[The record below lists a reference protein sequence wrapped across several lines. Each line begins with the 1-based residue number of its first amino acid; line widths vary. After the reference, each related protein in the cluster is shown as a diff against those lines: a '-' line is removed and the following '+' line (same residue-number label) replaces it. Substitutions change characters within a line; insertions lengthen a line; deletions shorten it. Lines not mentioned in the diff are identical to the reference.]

1 MIRIITALCAAV
13 MALTPF
19 AAAAE
24 DRVPNWLFVQTASG
38 FTSDGNNLTIPYE
51 REIFGFTDRPNR
63 MHAYLNA
70 TEFASLW
77 GIGYDDF
84 TENPPNAVLTW
95 VADDKV
101 QEAELKLTA
110 IALNDHGRT
119 ITYTATFEAG
129 TALPKSASAISLFI
143 DSAQRVTA
151 TFLTLSQE
159 LQSAEGN

>member
-1 MIRIITALCAAV
+1 MIRLITALCATF
-13 MALTPF
+13 MALAPI

-24 DRVPNWLFVQTASG
+24 ESAPNWLFVQTASG
-38 FTSDGNNLTIPYE
+38 FTSDGSKLTIPYE
-51 REIFGFTDRPNR
+51 RELFGFTDRPNR

-77 GIGYDDF
+77 GIGYNDF

-95 VADDKV
+95 VADGKM

-119 ITYTATFEAG
+119 ITYTAAFEAG

-143 DSAQRVTA
+143 DSAQSQMAEIVN
-151 TFLTLSQE
+151 LSQA
-159 LQSAEGN
+159 LQSAQGN